1 MIRFAVLGSGSS
13 GNAAIVEAGGQRLM
27 IDAGLSARQLTQR
40 LAQIQLRPEQ
50 IDGILLTH
58 EHGDH
63 VRGLKTFVGKHA
75 TPVFSSHLTAQ
86 CLRPELPQVRWKC
99 FERGNAYTLG
109 ALTVHTFAT
118 AHDAVEP
125 LGYVF
130 AAAGRRLGLLS
141 DAGHVTPGMIQ
152 SLSGCH
158 GLFLEAN
165 YDAHLLEADHRRP
178 WAIKERIRNAHG
190 HLSNEQTADLVA
202 RVAHP
207 ELRCIIL
214 GHLSSDCNRPER
226 AMAAIRQHAA
236 QGLPAEVHLGCALP
250 DQPSAWFEI

>member
-13 GNAAIVEAGGQRLM
+13 GNAAVIEAGGLRLM
-27 IDAGLSARQLTQR
+27 VDAGLSARQLTQR
-40 LAQIQLRPEQ
+40 LAQIDLQPEQ

-63 VRGLKTFVGKHA
+63 VRGLKAFAGKHA
-75 TPVFSSHLTAQ
+75 MPVFSSHLTAQ
-86 CLRPELPQVRWKC
+86 CLRAELPQVRWKT
-99 FERGNAYTLG
+99 FERGQSFTLG
-109 ALTVHTFAT
+109 ELNVQTFAT

-130 AAAGRRLGLLS
+130 SASGRRLGLLS
-141 DAGHVTPGMIQ
+141 DAGHVTPGMVQ

-165 YDAHLLEADHRRP
+165 YDASLLEADHRRP

-226 AMAAIRQHAA
+226 AMAAVRQTSADR
-236 QGLPAEVHLGCALP
+236 LPAEVHLGCALP
-250 DQPSAWFEI
+250 DRPSHWFEI